1 MANIALVKVT
11 NEWKPLEEL
20 VGNGFT
26 FDSSIT
32 YVIEGR
38 GNGGVLLIEKD
49 TVPEPNSKDGTRLDG
64 LSYKIAEYKVGTGIL
79 YARLDTN
86 SLDSGVNISTKEE
99 D

>member
-26 FDSSIT
+26 FDSGTT

-38 GNGGVLLIEKD
+38 GNGGVLLLESD
-49 TVPEPNSKDGTRLDG
+49 TVPASSSKEGVRLDG
-64 LSYKIAEYKVGTGIL
+64 LGYKIAEYKVGTGVL
-79 YARLDTN
+79 YARLDIN